1 MSLFE
6 IVTTGGAYNARP
18 MNLPNRLTM
27 FGIDAPAAPVAG
39 VKLDVLHD
47 DFSLCIAR

>member
-6 IVTTGGAYNARP
+6 MLMGRGAYNAWP

-27 FGIDAPAAPVAG
+27 FGIDAPAAQVAG
-39 VKLDVLHD
+39 VELHFFHG
-47 DFSLCIAR
+47 FSLLL